1 MIERFDY
8 YDLLGVAVPG
18 VLLAYWIPVCFPAVT
33 RVLGTSDLPE
43 AVDVIGFAAVAIF
56 LGHLLQAIASNIQG
70 LLYRSWGGTPSD
82 RALTVGL
89 GGRYTSAA
97 TGTRIQKQLAEVAAE
112 GASNQDLFRTALSYA
127 NAAPGSRSER
137 FNALYGYHRSLL
149 VVIMLALGLLITSRF
164 WGAATNWADAAFNGA
179 VLAFLIMLGLVWHRT
194 RQRAYDFVQE
204 VLHVAERTLRS
215 QPQQPILTE
224 GD

>member
-1 MIERFDY
+1 MIERFEY

-56 LGHLLQAIASNIQG
+56 LGHLLQAIASSLEE

-89 GGRYTSAA
+89 GGRYISAA
-97 TGTRIQKQLAEVAAE
+97 TGTRIREQLAEVAAK
-112 GASNQDLFRTALSYA
+112 GAS
-127 NAAPGSRSER
+127 
-137 FNALYGYHRSLL
+137 
-149 VVIMLALGLLITSRF
+149 
-164 WGAATNWADAAFNGA
+164 
-179 VLAFLIMLGLVWHRT
+179 
-194 RQRAYDFVQE
+194 
-204 VLHVAERTLRS
+204 
-215 QPQQPILTE
+215 
-224 GD
+224 

>member
-18 VLLAYWIPVCFPAVT
+18 VLLAYWIPVCFPSVT

-56 LGHLLQAIASNIQG
+56 LGHLMQAIASNIQG

-89 GGRYTSAA
+89 GRRYISAA
-97 TGTRIQKQLAEVAAE
+97 TGTRIQKQLAAVAAQ
-112 GASNQDLFRTALSYA
+112 GASNQDLFRTALGYA

-149 VVIMLALGLLITSRF
+149 VVITVALGLLIASRF
-164 WGAATNWADAAFNGA
+164 WGAAENWSDVAFNGA
-179 VLAFLIMLGLVWHRT
+179 VLAFLIMLGLVWHRSK
-194 RQRAYDFVQE
+194 QRAYEFVQE
-204 VLHVAERTLRS
+204 VLHVAERTLRPQLP
-215 QPQQPILTE
+215 QPSSAQA
-224 GD
+224 D